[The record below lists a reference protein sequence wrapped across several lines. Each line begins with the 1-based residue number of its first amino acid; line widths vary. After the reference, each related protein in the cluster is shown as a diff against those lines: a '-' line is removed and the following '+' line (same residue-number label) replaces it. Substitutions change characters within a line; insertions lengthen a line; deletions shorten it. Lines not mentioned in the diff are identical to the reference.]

1 MQKILTLSLVLLLIP
16 SVNSFSQTVT
26 KDTSKVI
33 LSTEIARMII
43 LELKEK
49 DQLVEINKNLENQVE
64 SWKSL
69 DSLSTEQIQNLQERI
84 KYYKELNKLSDATG
98 EAHRKK
104 IERLEQQ
111 VSKST
116 KTSLAL
122 GTIAVATTAGFIIT
136 LLAGSLK

>member
-1 MQKILTLSLVLLLIP
+1 MQKILTLILVLLLIP

>member
-1 MQKILTLSLVLLLIP
+1 
-16 SVNSFSQTVT
+16 
-26 KDTSKVI
+26 
-33 LSTEIARMII
+33 MII

-111 VSKST
+111 VSKTT

>member
-1 MQKILTLSLVLLLIP
+1 MQKILTLILVLLLIP

-84 KYYKELNKLSDATG
+84 EYYKELNKLSDATG

>member
-1 MQKILTLSLVLLLIP
+1 MQKILTLILVLLLIP

-69 DSLSTEQIQNLQERI
+69 DSLSTGQIQNLQERI